1 MSYNLVLPT
10 SVEPQNGWSAN
21 DRAVFLLNNPN
32 QSLRK
37 GTVRLNGLFQV
48 WRSVSNGVPVRID
61 ASDKIMLNPNAGIS
75 GIIRQ
80 IQTKLG
86 PSTVETI
93 NDYGKL
99 IALKNEAKYFQ
110 IDQATT
116 TDSMLELMTFSNDD
130 YTLGDDFKTNILQ
143 GLKFPIDTDT
153 SELPFSLDLDICI
166 NSSVD
171 NIPFSRLGEVEL
183 SIIFQD
189 IGKTGLVA
197 RGNVPNASYSYY
209 LKNLEIRYMTEMDNT
224 DVNGAIVLE
233 IKNEAHVPT
242 ILNKTSALEFAP
254 TNAFDSVVCGFL
266 TQSHDS
272 TATNLVYDYLASEAI
287 REQIEYLEIK
297 VNGRDDFLKY
307 PLRFQTSEILYNY
320 LLAWSPYIHAYD
332 DLTVKKHGLT
342 YTKLGNETP
351 TGFGMGIHLYGGLE
365 AGTRISFNLTLK
377 NSPATP
383 YRCFFFTLGKL
394 ML

>member
-10 SVEPQNGWSAN
+10 SVEPQDGWSAN

-37 GTVRLNGLFQV
+37 GTVRLNGLLQV
-48 WRSVSNGVPVRID
+48 WRSVNNGVRERVD
-61 ASDKIMLNPNAGIS
+61 DTDKIMLNPNAGIS

-80 IQTKLG
+80 IQTKIG

-99 IALKNEAKYFQ
+99 IALKNEAKWFQ

-116 TDSMLELMTFSNDD
+116 TDSMLELMTYSNDD
-130 YTLGDDFKTNILQ
+130 YSLGDDFKINILQ
-143 GLKFPIDTDT
+143 GLKYPIDDGA
-153 SELPFSLDLDICI
+153 SELPFSLDLDICV
-166 NSSVD
+166 NSSVE

-189 IGKTGLVA
+189 VGKTGMVA
-197 RGNVPNASYSYY
+197 RGGIANASYSYN
-209 LKNLEIRYMTEMDNT
+209 LKNLEIRYMTDMETQNE
-224 DVNGAIVLE
+224 NGAIVLE

-266 TQSHDS
+266 MQSHDS
-272 TATNLVYDYLASEAI
+272 TATNLSYDYLASEAI
-287 REQIEYLEIK
+287 KEQIEYLEVK

-332 DLTVKKHGLT
+332 DLTITRHGLT
-342 YTKLGNETP
+342 YTKLGNELA
-351 TGFGMGIHLYGGLE
+351 TGFGMGVHLYGGLE

-377 NSPATP
+377 TPPTTP
-383 YRCFFFTLGKL
+383 YRCYFFTLGKL